1 MLVKIKKGL
10 DIRLKGKP
18 ALQLETLKDSGLY
31 AIKPPDFPGLTPKL
45 AVKVDDKVKAGSVL
59 FFDKKLPELKFTS
72 PVSGKVLAIN
82 RGERRRIM
90 EVVVESDGKRESLSF
105 KKGDPKSL
113 SREEIKETLLSSGL
127 WPFIKQRPF
136 NIIARPEEAPK
147 AIFLSAFDSAPLAPD
162 NEFILKDHKAAL
174 QTGINALSMLTD
186 GKVHVGIRKG
196 TAQESIFTTISGIEI
211 NEFEGPH
218 PAGTV
223 GVQIHH
229 ISPINKAELV
239 WVIQPQDI
247 LAIGRLFE
255 KGTLD
260 VERIVS
266 FAGSEVKEP
275 KYYKTILG
283 ASVRNM
289 VDGNVND
296 GSLRF
301 ISGNVLTGEKIS
313 REGFIGYYDNQVTVI
328 PEGDNHEMFGW
339 IMPRLKK
346 FSTSMS
352 YFSWM
357 MPKKEFVSDTN
368 LNGGQRAFVVSGQ
381 YEKVLPM
388 DIYPVELL
396 KAVIIGDIDKM
407 ENLGIYEVAE
417 EDLALCEFVCTSKI
431 EVQSILREGFD
442 MMIKELG

>member
-1 MLVKIKKGL
+1 MLIKIKKGL

-18 ALQLETLKDSGLY
+18 ELQLETLNDSGLY
-31 AIKPPDFPGLTPKL
+31 AIKPTDFPGLTPKL
-45 AVKVDDKVKAGSVL
+45 AVKVDDEVKAGSAL
-59 FFDKKLPELKFTS
+59 FYNKHHQEVKFTS
-72 PVSGKVLAIN
+72 PVSGKVVAIN
-82 RGERRRIM
+82 RGERRRIL
-90 EVVVESDGKRESLSF
+90 EVVVESDGKNGSLEF
-105 KKGDPKSL
+105 KKGDPKNL
-113 SREEIKETLLSSGL
+113 SREEIKETLLKSGL
-127 WPFIKQRPF
+127 WPFIRQRPF
-136 NIIARPEEAPK
+136 NIIAHPEETPR

-162 NEFILKDHKAAL
+162 NEFILKGQKASL
-174 QTGINALSMLTD
+174 QIGINALGMLTD

-196 TAQESIFTTISGIEI
+196 SALESVFATISGIEL

-229 ISPINKAELV
+229 IAPINKAEIV
-239 WVIQPQDI
+239 WVIQPQDV
-247 LAIGRLFE
+247 LAIGKLFE
-255 KGTLD
+255 KGILD
-260 VERIVS
+260 AERIVS
-266 FAGSEVKEP
+266 LAGSEVKEP

-289 VDGNVND
+289 VEGNVMDGN
-296 GSLRF
+296 LRF
-301 ISGNVLTGEKIS
+301 ISGNVLTGEQIS

-328 PEGDNHEMFGW
+328 PEGDHHEMFGW

-352 YFSWM
+352 YFSWI
-357 MPKKEFVSDTN
+357 MPKKKFLCDTN

-381 YEKVLPM
+381 YEKVFPM

-396 KAVIIGDIDKM
+396 KAIIIGDIDKM

-417 EDLALCEFVCTSKI
+417 EDMALCEFVCTSKT
-431 EVQSILREGFD
+431 EVQTLLRDGFD

>member
-1 MLVKIKKGL
+1 MLIKIKKGL

-18 ALQLETLKDSGLY
+18 ELQLETLNDSGLY
-31 AIKPPDFPGLTPKL
+31 AIKPTDFPGLTPKL
-45 AVKVDDKVKAGSVL
+45 AVKVDDEVKAGSAL
-59 FFDKKLPELKFTS
+59 FYNKHHQEVKFTS
-72 PVSGKVLAIN
+72 PVSGKVVAIN
-82 RGERRRIM
+82 RGERRRIL
-90 EVVVESDGKRESLSF
+90 EVVVESDGKNGSLEF
-105 KKGDPKSL
+105 KKGDPKNL
-113 SREEIKETLLSSGL
+113 SREEIKETLLKSGL
-127 WPFIKQRPF
+127 WPFIRQRPF
-136 NIIARPEEAPK
+136 NIIAHPEETPR

-162 NEFILKDHKAAL
+162 NEFILKGQKASL
-174 QTGINALSMLTD
+174 QTGINALGMLTD

-196 TAQESIFTTISGIEI
+196 SALESVFATISGIEL

-229 ISPINKAELV
+229 IAPINKAEIV
-239 WVIQPQDI
+239 WVIQPQDV
-247 LAIGRLFE
+247 LAIGKLFE
-255 KGTLD
+255 KGILD
-260 VERIVS
+260 AERIVS
-266 FAGSEVKEP
+266 LAGSEVKEP

-289 VDGNVND
+289 VEGNVMDGN
-296 GSLRF
+296 LRF
-301 ISGNVLTGEKIS
+301 ISGNVLTGEQIS

-328 PEGDNHEMFGW
+328 PEGDHHEMFGW

-352 YFSWM
+352 YFSWI
-357 MPKKEFVSDTN
+357 MPKKKFLCDTN

-381 YEKVLPM
+381 YEKVFPM

-396 KAVIIGDIDKM
+396 KAIIIGDIDKM

-417 EDLALCEFVCTSKI
+417 EDMALCEFVCTSKT
-431 EVQSILREGFD
+431 EVQTLLRDGFD

>member
-45 AVKVDDKVKAGSVL
+45 AVKVDDEVKAGSVL
-59 FFDKKLPELKFTS
+59 FFNKNLPELKFTS

-90 EVVVESDGKRESLSF
+90 EVVVESDGKKESLSF

-136 NIIARPEEAPK
+136 NIIARPEETPK

-162 NEFILKDHKAAL
+162 NEFILKDHKAVL

-196 TAQESIFTTISGIEI
+196 TALESVFTTISGIEI

-275 KYYKTILG
+275 KY
-283 ASVRNM
+283 
-289 VDGNVND
+289 
-296 GSLRF
+296 
-301 ISGNVLTGEKIS
+301 
-313 REGFIGYYDNQVTVI
+313 
-328 PEGDNHEMFGW
+328 
-339 IMPRLKK
+339 
-346 FSTSMS
+346 
-352 YFSWM
+352 
-357 MPKKEFVSDTN
+357 
-368 LNGGQRAFVVSGQ
+368 
-381 YEKVLPM
+381 
-388 DIYPVELL
+388 
-396 KAVIIGDIDKM
+396 
-407 ENLGIYEVAE
+407 
-417 EDLALCEFVCTSKI
+417 
-431 EVQSILREGFD
+431 
-442 MMIKELG
+442 

>member
-1 MLVKIKKGL
+1 MLVKINKGL

-18 ALQLETLKDSGLY
+18 VLQLETLNNSGLY
-31 AIKPPDFPGLTPKL
+31 AIKPTDFPGLTPKL
-45 AVKVDDKVKAGSVL
+45 AVKVDDEVKAGSAL
-59 FFDKKLPELKFTS
+59 FYNKNLPELKFTS
-72 PVSGKVLAIN
+72 PVSGKVVAIN
-82 RGERRRIM
+82 RGERRRIL
-90 EVVVESDGKRESLSF
+90 EIVVESDGKMESLGF
-105 KKGDPKSL
+105 RNGDPKSL
-113 SREEIKETLLSSGL
+113 SRDEIKETLLSSGL

-136 NIIARPEEAPK
+136 NIIANPEESPR

-162 NEFILKDHKAAL
+162 NEFILKDNKAAL
-174 QTGINALSMLTD
+174 QTGIDALGMLTD
-186 GKVHVGIRKG
+186 GKVHVGVRKG
-196 TAQESIFTTISGIEI
+196 TIQESIFTTINGIEI
-211 NEFEGPH
+211 NEFQGPH

-229 ISPINKAELV
+229 IAPINKADIV
-239 WVIQPQDI
+239 WVIQAQDI
-247 LAIGRLFE
+247 LSIGSLFE
-255 KGTLD
+255 KGILD
-260 VERIVS
+260 AERIVS
-266 FAGSEVKEP
+266 LAGSEVKEP

-283 ASVRNM
+283 ASIRNM

-296 GSLRF
+296 GNLRF

-313 REGFIGYYDNQVTVI
+313 REGFTGYYDNQVTVI
-328 PEGDNHEMFGW
+328 PEGDHHEMFGW

-357 MPKKEFVSDTN
+357 MPKKEFESDTN

-417 EDLALCEFVCTSKI
+417 EDLALCEFVCTSKT
-431 EVQSILREGFD
+431 EVQSILRDGFD

>member
-1 MLVKIKKGL
+1 MLIKIKKGL

-18 ALQLETLKDSGLY
+18 ELQLETLNDSGLY
-31 AIKPPDFPGLTPKL
+31 AIKPTDFPGLTPKL
-45 AVKVDDKVKAGSVL
+45 AVKVDDEVKAGSAL
-59 FFDKKLPELKFTS
+59 FYNKHHQEVKFTS
-72 PVSGKVLAIN
+72 PVSGNVVAIN
-82 RGERRRIM
+82 RGERRRIL
-90 EVVVESDGKRESLSF
+90 EVVVESDGKNGSLEF
-105 KKGDPKSL
+105 KKGDPKNL
-113 SREEIKETLLSSGL
+113 SREEIKETLLKSGL
-127 WPFIKQRPF
+127 WPFIRQRPF
-136 NIIARPEEAPK
+136 NIIAHPEESPR

-162 NEFILKDHKAAL
+162 NEFILKGQKTSL
-174 QTGINALSMLTD
+174 QTGINALGILTD

-196 TAQESIFTTISGIEI
+196 SALESVFATISGIEL

-229 ISPINKAELV
+229 IAPINKAEIV
-239 WVIQPQDI
+239 WVIQPQDV
-247 LAIGRLFE
+247 LAIGKLFE
-255 KGTLD
+255 KGILD
-260 VERIVS
+260 AERIVS
-266 FAGSEVKEP
+266 LAGSEVKEP

-289 VDGNVND
+289 VEGNVMDGN
-296 GSLRF
+296 LRF
-301 ISGNVLTGEKIS
+301 ISGNVLTGEQIS

-328 PEGDNHEMFGW
+328 QEGDHHEMFGW

-352 YFSWM
+352 YFSWI
-357 MPKKEFVSDTN
+357 MPKKKFLCDTN

-396 KAVIIGDIDKM
+396 KAIIIGDIDKM

-417 EDLALCEFVCTSKI
+417 EDMALCEFVCTSKT
-431 EVQSILREGFD
+431 EVQTLLRDGFD

>member
-1 MLVKIKKGL
+1 MLVKINKGL

-18 ALQLETLKDSGLY
+18 ALQLETLEDSGLY
-31 AIKPPDFPGLTPKL
+31 AIKPTDFPGLTPKL
-45 AVKVDDKVKAGSVL
+45 AVKVDDEVKAGSAL
-59 FFDKKLPELKFTS
+59 FYNKKLPELKFTS
-72 PVSGKVLAIN
+72 PVSGKVVAIN
-82 RGERRRIM
+82 RGERRRIL
-90 EVVVESDGKRESLSF
+90 EVVVESDGKRESLDF
-105 KKGDPKSL
+105 KKGDPKGL
-113 SREEIKETLLSSGL
+113 SRNEIKETLLSSGL

-136 NIIARPEEAPK
+136 NIIADPEESPR

-162 NEFILKDHKAAL
+162 NEFILKDHKAVL
-174 QTGINALSMLTD
+174 QTGIDALSMLTD
-186 GKVHVGIRKG
+186 GKVYVGIRKG
-196 TAQESIFTTISGIEI
+196 TVPESVFTAINGIEI
-211 NEFEGPH
+211 NEFDGPH

-229 ISPINKAELV
+229 ISPINKAEIV

-255 KGTLD
+255 KGILD
-260 VERIVS
+260 TERILS
-266 FAGSEVKEP
+266 LAGSEVNEP

-296 GSLRF
+296 GNLRF

-313 REGFIGYYDNQVTVI
+313 REGYTGYYDNQVTVI
-328 PEGDNHEMFGW
+328 PEGDHHEMFGW

-396 KAVIIGDIDKM
+396 KAAIIGDIDKM

-417 EDLALCEFVCTSKI
+417 EDMALCEFVCTSKI

>member
-18 ALQLETLKDSGLY
+18 VLQLETLEDSGLY
-31 AIKPPDFPGLTPKL
+31 AIKPTDFPGLTPKL
-45 AVKVDDKVKAGSVL
+45 AVKVDDEVKAGSAL
-59 FFDKKLPELKFTS
+59 FYNKKLPELKFTS
-72 PVSGKVLAIN
+72 PVSGKVVAIN
-82 RGERRRIM
+82 RGERRRIL
-90 EVVVESDGKRESLSF
+90 EVVVESDGKKESLKF

-113 SREEIKETLLSSGL
+113 SRDEIKETLLSSGL

-136 NIIARPEEAPK
+136 NIIANPEESPR
-147 AIFLSAFDSAPLAPD
+147 AIFLSAFDSAPLAPE
-162 NEFILKDHKAAL
+162 NEFILKDHKAVL
-174 QTGINALSMLTD
+174 QTGINALSMLTE

-196 TAQESIFTTISGIEI
+196 TALESVFATISGIEM
-211 NEFEGPH
+211 NEFDGPH

-229 ISPINKAELV
+229 ISPINKAEIV

-255 KGTLD
+255 KGILD
-260 VERIVS
+260 AERVVS
-266 FAGSEVKEP
+266 LAGSEVKEP

-296 GSLRF
+296 GNLRF
-301 ISGNVLTGEKIS
+301 ISGSVLTGEQIN
-313 REGFIGYYDNQVTVI
+313 REGFTGYYDNQVTVI
-328 PEGDNHEMFGW
+328 PEGDHHEMFGW

-352 YFSWM
+352 YFSWI

-368 LNGGQRAFVVSGQ
+368 LNGGQRAFVISGQ

-417 EDLALCEFVCTSKI
+417 EDLALCEFVCTSKT

>member
-113 SREEIKETLLSSGL
+113 SREEIKENLLCSGL

-136 NIIARPEEAPK
+136 NIIARPEETPK

-162 NEFILKDHKAAL
+162 NEFILKDQKAAL

-196 TAQESIFTTISGIEI
+196 TAQESVFTTINGIEI

-296 GSLRF
+296 GGLRF

-357 MPKKEFVSDTN
+357 MPKKEFVSNTN

>member
-1 MLVKIKKGL
+1 MLVKINKGL

-18 ALQLETLKDSGLY
+18 ALQLETLEDSGLY
-31 AIKPPDFPGLTPKL
+31 AIKPTDFPGLTPKL
-45 AVKVDDKVKAGSVL
+45 AVKVDDEVKAGSAL
-59 FFDKKLPELKFTS
+59 FYNKKLPELKFTS
-72 PVSGKVLAIN
+72 PVSGKVVAIN
-82 RGERRRIM
+82 RGERRRIL
-90 EVVVESDGKRESLSF
+90 EVVVESDGKRESLDF
-105 KKGDPKSL
+105 KKGDPKGL
-113 SREEIKETLLSSGL
+113 SRNEIKETLLSSGL

-136 NIIARPEEAPK
+136 NIIADPEESPR

-162 NEFILKDHKAAL
+162 NEFILKDHKVVL
-174 QTGINALSMLTD
+174 QTGIDALSMLTD
-186 GKVHVGIRKG
+186 GKVYVGIRKG
-196 TAQESIFTTISGIEI
+196 TVPESVFTAINGIEI
-211 NEFEGPH
+211 NEFDGPH

-229 ISPINKAELV
+229 ISPINKAEIV

-255 KGTLD
+255 KGILD
-260 VERIVS
+260 TERILS
-266 FAGSEVKEP
+266 LAGSEVNEP

-296 GSLRF
+296 GNLRF

-313 REGFIGYYDNQVTVI
+313 REGYTGYYDNQVTVI
-328 PEGDNHEMFGW
+328 PEGDHHEMFGW

-396 KAVIIGDIDKM
+396 KAAIIGDIDKM

-417 EDLALCEFVCTSKI
+417 EDMALCEFVCTSKI